1 MYRSDDEFRFI
12 DIPNK
17 PGVEAESFRSDA
29 RRDYARIIHSPAFR
43 RLQGKTQLFPSDES
57 DFFRNRLTHSLEV
70 AQISKALAIRINS
83 TFSEFKSNPINP
95 DYCEIAGLIHDLGH
109 PPFGHNGEK
118 ALDDC
123 MKQHGGFEGN
133 AQTLRIIMR
142 LEKKECDSDTDIHG
156 FTDGGEDQR
165 VGLNLTARTILSALK
180 YDNIIPESRS
190 EDAQLCKGYYH
201 SEAEDINT
209 LKHKVCCDKHNP
221 FKTIECSIMDIADDI
236 AYSTYDIEDAFKA
249 GFLTPYDIL
258 LADDDTLAYIA
269 ERLDEKYTKDQ
280 IRAELVNLFGSVF
293 VEQIKTQKEIKKDK
307 EFNARTL
314 DRLIN
319 SYEQNQL
326 LSKDGFFRTEFTSAL
341 VSKFMSG
348 IQLTKYDQNCPAM
361 SYVELNPETRLTVD
375 CMKHLAFY
383 TLINS
388 TKLKVVEYRGY
399 DVVKSIFKA
408 LSDTQKEGWRLLPED
423 FRQMFNK
430 ANSKTM
436 KMRII
441 CDFIAG
447 MTDKYA
453 IEFYSRISST
463 NKQTIFK
470 PI

>member
-221 FKTIECSIMDIADDI
+221 FKTIECSIILKTLSRPD
-236 AYSTYDIEDAFKA
+236 
-249 GFLTPYDIL
+249 FLRHMI
-258 LADDDTLAYIA
+258 
-269 ERLDEKYTKDQ
+269 
-280 IRAELVNLFGSVF
+280 
-293 VEQIKTQKEIKKDK
+293 
-307 EFNARTL
+307 
-314 DRLIN
+314 
-319 SYEQNQL
+319 
-326 LSKDGFFRTEFTSAL
+326 
-341 VSKFMSG
+341 
-348 IQLTKYDQNCPAM
+348 
-361 SYVELNPETRLTVD
+361 
-375 CMKHLAFY
+375 FY
-383 TLINS
+383 
-388 TKLKVVEYRGY
+388 
-399 DVVKSIFKA
+399 
-408 LSDTQKEGWRLLPED
+408 W
-423 FRQMFNK
+423 QM
-430 ANSKTM
+430 T
-436 KMRII
+436 
-441 CDFIAG
+441 
-447 MTDKYA
+447 TH
-453 IEFYSRISST
+453 
-463 NKQTIFK
+463 
-470 PI
+470 